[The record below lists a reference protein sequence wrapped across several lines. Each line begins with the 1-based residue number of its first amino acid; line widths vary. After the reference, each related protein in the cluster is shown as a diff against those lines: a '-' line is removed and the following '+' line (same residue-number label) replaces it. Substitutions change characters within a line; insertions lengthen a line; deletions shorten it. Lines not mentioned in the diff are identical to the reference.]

1 MNLAPIALFVY
12 NRPSHTKE
20 AVTALLKNKHSAASD
35 LFIFSDGAK
44 NSEEQKNIDELRAYL
59 KTITGFKTVN
69 IIEQATNLGL
79 ANSIIAGVTK
89 VVNQYGRIIVLED
102 DIIVHTAFLEY
113 MNNGLQYFE
122 TNEKVASIHAYV
134 YPLEQTVPDLF
145 FLKGA
150 DCWGWATWKNRWE
163 LFQPNGVELS
173 KELEAKNLISA
184 FNFDNTYPYYKML
197 QDQIEGKNNSWAI
210 RWHASC
216 YLKGLL
222 TLYPAKPL
230 ITNIG
235 FDNSGTH
242 CGDDDIYNSALH
254 AGKIFNFN
262 IEVVESKMARE
273 AFKQFFSKTSF
284 TNKIYSFPQKIL
296 QKIKQLIFSNKN

>member
-12 NRPSHTKE
+12 NRPGHTKE

-44 NSEEQKNIDELRAYL
+44 NTEDQKNIDEVRAYI
-59 KTITGFKTVN
+59 KTINGFKTVN
-69 IIEQATNLGL
+69 IIEQASNLGL

-113 MNNGLQYFE
+113 MNNGLQFFE

-163 LFQPNGVELS
+163 LFQPNGIVLS
-173 KELEAKNLISA
+173 KELVAKNLVSA

-222 TLYPAKPL
+222 TLYPKTPF

-242 CGDDDIYNSALH
+242 CGDVDIYNSTLYS
-254 AGKIFNFN
+254 GELFNFN
-262 IEVVESKMARE
+262 IEVDESTIARE
-273 AFKQFFSKTSF
+273 AFKHFFSKTNNLSKSNF
-284 TNKIYSFPQKIL
+284 NPRKIL
-296 QKIKQLIFSNKN
+296 QKIKELVFSNKK

>member
-12 NRPSHTKE
+12 NRPDHTKE

-44 NSEEQKNIDELRAYL
+44 NTEDQKNIDEVRAYI
-59 KTITGFKTVN
+59 KTINGFKTVN
-69 IIEQATNLGL
+69 IIEQASNLGL

-163 LFQPNGVELS
+163 LFQPNGIVLS
-173 KELEAKNLISA
+173 KELVAKNLVSA

-222 TLYPAKPL
+222 TLYPKTPF

-242 CGDDDIYNSALH
+242 CGDVDIYNSTLYS
-254 AGKIFNFN
+254 GELFNFN
-262 IEVVESKMARE
+262 IEVVESTIARE
-273 AFKQFFSKTSF
+273 AFKQFFSKTNNLSKSNF
-284 TNKIYSFPQKIL
+284 NPRKIL
-296 QKIKQLIFSNKN
+296 QKIKELVFSNKK